1 MICQPLE
8 IAESR
13 FRKLVA
19 ARLAA
24 DVHRRAKQSSP
35 APRAATVAIALCVY
49 WSLAPPAATLVVAGD
64 GRNDALDDQAQPMGG
79 GLEGARAGRDLKGTV
94 VDQGERA
101 IASARV
107 LAYTATPKR
116 GVSTVCAH
124 CYPDCGKQAI
134 TLRDGRFCLSRLD
147 TTLLFRLLVLPP
159 GRLPQFV
166 DKVEPSDAALVVR
179 IKDRPRLDKRLLI
192 RGRVIDPAG
201 NPIVGAS
208 VEPIGRMWPGR
219 RSFGHLPVLDPVAIS
234 DQYGNFE
241 ISTKDTSGGYFLRV
255 TARGFASR
263 MVQNVRVGMG
273 RQRIKLEEGAWVAGR
288 VLRDNEPLTGAV
300 VGICQLDRDAGSFV
314 GGQRLSTDSTGRFN
328 LFNVVP
334 DDEHVVYV
342 ETRSVTPYWIPAETL
357 RVMGSG
363 SRMDAGVL
371 RAQTGVAL
379 AGHVTLIDGQRLPA
393 DARVVLQRFPARD
406 YVVEMIDSS
415 GSFAFRGA
423 PRETCDV
430 SFGVA
435 GYRLVADQRDLDIVP
450 PGVVRLFPDGRSLEV
465 RLEPSRQ

>member
-1 MICQPLE
+1 M
-8 IAESR
+8 
-13 FRKLVA
+13 V
-19 ARLAA
+19 
-24 DVHRRAKQSSP
+24 
-35 APRAATVAIALCVY
+35 
-49 WSLAPPAATLVVAGD
+49 
-64 GRNDALDDQAQPMGG
+64 
-79 GLEGARAGRDLKGTV
+79 
-94 VDQGERA
+94 
-101 IASARV
+101 
-107 LAYTATPKR
+107 
-116 GVSTVCAH
+116 
-124 CYPDCGKQAI
+124 
-134 TLRDGRFCLSRLD
+134 LRDGRFCLSRLD

-328 LFNVVP
+328 FFNVVP

-363 SRMDAGVL
+363 SRMDASVL

-379 AGHVTLIDGQRLPA
+379 AGHVTLIDGQRLP
-393 DARVVLQRFPARD
+393 VGHRD
-406 YVVEMIDSS
+406 C
-415 GSFAFRGA
+415 A
-423 PRETCDV
+423 
-430 SFGVA
+430 
-435 GYRLVADQRDLDIVP
+435 
-450 PGVVRLFPDGRSLEV
+450 GRSGFIDIAGMEGV
-465 RLEPSRQ
+465 MEFMRNDDSVIINHRLGHASLFKPGCSFLGGPTLSGWTLPGGASGAVPAMNSCGSPKEYSVSPYRRVWIRGPPDS